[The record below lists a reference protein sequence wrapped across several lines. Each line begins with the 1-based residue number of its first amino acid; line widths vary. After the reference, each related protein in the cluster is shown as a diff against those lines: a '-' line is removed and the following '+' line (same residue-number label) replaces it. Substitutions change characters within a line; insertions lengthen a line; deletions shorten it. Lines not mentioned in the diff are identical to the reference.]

1 MLLRTSLLLLL
12 TASVHAQ
19 ADTLLVVERGADRA
33 GRDRLYALLH
43 KTRVDVALEEAT
55 PQDLAKFL
63 AVATNNAT
71 NFVVRTKDGIEPI
84 TIELERARL
93 TTVMDFARRHTDL
106 RFVFKKGL
114 VALEHT
120 DKVREFTSLRRYDVR
135 AATTPIPSYPG
146 PKLGLTPPDAEVEVT
161 EDEVDENNTAS
172 GLTPEKL
179 VDVIRTQ
186 VDPDSWDGEGVSVT
200 HLRGVLW
207 VRQTDSGHR
216 KTEKLLRSLGV
227 IEAPKLV
234 VPKRA
239 RIRTTA
245 DAKAKRK

>member
-63 AVATNNAT
+63 AAATNNAT
-71 NFVVRTKDGIEPI
+71 NFVVRAKDGIEPI

-120 DKVREFTSLRRYDVR
+120 DKVREFTSLRRYDVPVWLFR
-135 AATTPIPSYPG
+135 QYNP
-146 PKLGLTPPDAEVEVT
+146 
-161 EDEVDENNTAS
+161 EVDMHNVSIGTKVRFPLLAGNAS
-172 GLTPEKL
+172 
-179 VDVIRTQ
+179 
-186 VDPDSWDGEGVSVT
+186 
-200 HLRGVLW
+200 
-207 VRQTDSGHR
+207 
-216 KTEKLLRSLGV
+216 
-227 IEAPKLV
+227 
-234 VPKRA
+234 
-239 RIRTTA
+239 
-245 DAKAKRK
+245 